1 MWRIGGHGGCG
12 GQEDMVDVEDRRTWW
27 MWRIGGHGNMEDRR
41 TWWIWRTGGHGG
53 YGGHEGHG
61 DIEDMRGYAGI

>member
-1 MWRIGGHGGCG
+1 MWRTGGHGGCG
-12 GQEDMVDVEDRRTWW
+12 GLEDMVDVEAK
-27 MWRIGGHGNMEDRR
+27 R
-41 TWWIWRTGGHGG
+41 TWWIWRTGGYGG

>member
-1 MWRIGGHGGCG
+1 MKDRRTWWMWRTGGHGGCG

-27 MWRIGGHGNMEDRR
+27 M
-41 TWWIWRTGGHGG
+41 WRTGGHGG